1 MLRRISAAVVAVLS
15 LVVLFS
21 GCSPQDRVAQAVE
34 AWLAK
39 RSDISQV
46 EVSANH
52 PLLQSADVTVS
63 GQVADA
69 AAAEAFIADF
79 REPEFSRDNSV
90 PIYVALAWPAGP
102 DTVHLHSTLYKPDV
116 AGLWTLASQ
125 V

>member
-15 LVVLFS
+15 LVVLLS
-21 GCSPQDRVAQAVE
+21 GCSPQDRVARAVE

-69 AAAEAFIADF
+69 AVAEAFIADF
-79 REPEFSRDNSV
+79 REPEFSRDNGV